1 MKRTTRNEDGTLG
14 YETVATEQCTSEAIQ
29 EGFPGINTATQSA
42 IDKNI
47 GKLKCLG
54 DNDLIPVS
62 G

>member
-14 YETVATEQCTSEAIQ
+14 YETVVTEQCTSESIK
-29 EGFPGINTATQSA
+29 EGFHGINAATQSA